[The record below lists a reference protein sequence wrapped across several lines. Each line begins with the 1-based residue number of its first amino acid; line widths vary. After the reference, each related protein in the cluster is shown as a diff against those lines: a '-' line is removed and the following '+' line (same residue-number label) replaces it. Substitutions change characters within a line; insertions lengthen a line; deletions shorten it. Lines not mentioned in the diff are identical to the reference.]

1 LEESGRPTFKR
12 KNFQLTEGTA
22 GNYTVYTDKINS
34 KDNWGGKVK
43 LTYASGAFQW
53 YGQAA
58 AMGLVANGGAD
69 QTITFTGWK
78 LKDSGSGNQT
88 NFLTGFTFEPVIFR

>member
-12 KNFQLTEGTA
+12 KSFQLTEGTA

-34 KDNWGGKVK
+34 DNWGGKVK

-69 QTITFTGWK
+69 QTIITGWK

-88 NFLTGFTFEPVIFR
+88 NFLTGFTFRR

>member
-1 LEESGRPTFKR
+1 LEESGGEPLNGRI
-12 KNFQLTEGTA
+12 FQLTEGTA

-58 AMGLVANGGAD
+58 AWA
-69 QTITFTGWK
+69 
-78 LKDSGSGNQT
+78 
-88 NFLTGFTFEPVIFR
+88 